1 MLTKSELRL
10 ASIRGTAD
18 GRPCDPAVIVSQM
31 GRMTVAG
38 ISGGRIVAIATPK
51 GEKCGVLLP
60 IAGGRAV
67 EVVLAWDDTYTV
79 RRVRLVTRGKEAG
92 TVVVESETVGVYFD
106 ELSEVAWSA
115 SCWK

>member
-10 ASIRGTAD
+10 ASLRGTAD
-18 GRPCDPAVIVSQM
+18 GRPCDPAVIVSQV
-31 GRMTVAG
+31 GRLTVAG
-38 ISGGRIVAIATPK
+38 ISGGRVVAIATPD

-60 IAGGRAV
+60 ISGGRAV
-67 EVVLAWDDTYTV
+67 EIVLDWMDTYTV

-92 TVVVESETVGVYFD
+92 TVVVESERVGVYCD
-106 ELSEVAWSA
+106 EVSEVAWSA